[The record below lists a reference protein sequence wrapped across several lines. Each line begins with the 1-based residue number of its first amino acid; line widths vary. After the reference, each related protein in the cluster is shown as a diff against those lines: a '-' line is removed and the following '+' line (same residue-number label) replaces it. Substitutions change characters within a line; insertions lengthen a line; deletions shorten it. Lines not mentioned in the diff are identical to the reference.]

1 MDNWITW
8 TVSRYHCPARPPSRL
23 LPIAPLFHSDRVRCE
38 PATATENYNK
48 NDKKPPKI
56 NRQPQKF
63 ANFFNFTI
71 NANEQKKTQMLLHF
85 AAQRTLFVF
94 AFDLTIHI
102 LQLADTYSR
111 T

>member
-71 NANEQKKTQMLLHF
+71 NANEQKKKKTNVAPFRSSANPFCLCF
-85 AAQRTLFVF
+85 R
-94 AFDLTIHI
+94 FDYTYITVGRY
-102 LQLADTYSR
+102 LQ
-111 T
+111 